1 MNSFHFPV
9 KGVSGFSLIIS
20 EAFDVIVVVAMVL
33 AIVFFLV
40 SVSVLFVVVS
50 KFWSQCRGICYD
62 FEQCICDK
70 PVLAFGTE
78 QITIVNSRRL
88 SSQRSQRSVLVEFD
102 ELHKE
107 CLLRKRYCLSEFESE
122 VYQSRLTKF

>member
-1 MNSFHFPV
+1 MD
-9 KGVSGFSLIIS
+9 GVPPGDVTGCSPS
-20 EAFDVIVVVAMVL
+20 VIVPCHGRSAT
-33 AIVFFLV
+33 
-40 SVSVLFVVVS
+40 
-50 KFWSQCRGICYD
+50 WCYD

-78 QITIVNSRRL
+78 RITIVNSRRL
-88 SSQRSQRSVLVEFD
+88 SSQRSQRSDLIEFG